1 MKVNLYCVFD
11 KKSKTANPPFPA
23 VNDDVA
29 KRSLVCSLNPESQ
42 LVMYPSDYEL
52 HFIGWFSDE
61 TMELIDG
68 RGSALQVS
76 ISDLIPPGLRKYAL
90 DGSYQR
96 GDGDVKAQKEDSPA

>member
-1 MKVNLYCVFD
+1 MYVNLYSVLD

-29 KRSLVCSLNPESQ
+29 KRNLICSLTPESQ
-42 LVMYPSDYEL
+42 LVLYPSDYEL
-52 HFIGWFSDE
+52 HFIGRFSDE

-76 ISDLIPPGLRKYAL
+76 VVDLVPPGLRKYAL
-90 DGSYQR
+90 DGSF
-96 GDGDVKAQKEDSPA
+96 GGVTNGKAKEDSAT